1 MQDLK
6 PEEIEK
12 MFDAVIHVIA
22 NKHSI
27 SLSRGYRIM
36 GEYCELKADQL
47 EEEDKE
53 NLAHKISRQL
63 AEMPF

>member
-1 MQDLK
+1 MDELK
-6 PEEIEK
+6 SEQLGE

-27 SLSRGYRIM
+27 PISRSYRLM
-36 GEYCELKADQL
+36 GEFCNLKADQL
-47 EEEDKE
+47 EESEKE